1 MARFFLSGILRQNK
15 IIRVSFWGSC
25 MLKTFKI
32 ISITE
37 GLSLIALFLI
47 AMPAK
52 YYFDY
57 PDLIRPVGMTHGL
70 LWLVYVVMS
79 LVASQ
84 QANWSVLKW
93 LFSLI
98 MSVIP
103 FGFIPLDIM
112 INKQLKEEAASPAA

>member
-1 MARFFLSGILRQNK
+1 
-15 IIRVSFWGSC
+15 
-25 MLKTFKI
+25 MLKSFKI
-32 ISITE
+32 ISIIE

-57 PDLIRPVGMTHGL
+57 PDLIRPVGMSHGI

-79 LVASQ
+79 LAAAQ
-84 QANWSVLKW
+84 QANWNLLKW
-93 LFSLI
+93 LFALI
-98 MSVIP
+98 VSVIP

-112 INKQLKEEAASPAA
+112 INKQLREEAEADSSVPAA